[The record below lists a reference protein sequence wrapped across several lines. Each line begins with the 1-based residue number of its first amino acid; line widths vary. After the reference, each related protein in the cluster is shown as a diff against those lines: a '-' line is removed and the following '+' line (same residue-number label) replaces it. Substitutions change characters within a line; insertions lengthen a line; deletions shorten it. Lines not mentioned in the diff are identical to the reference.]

1 MQQPIPTV
9 CQTLDASADATSPT
23 TSVGRPRG
31 AVRSTVANALA
42 SGLVGGCDALAS
54 HTGFPPESVRIAL
67 FNMLAAGQ
75 VHAVARAKHTRTR
88 GRPRAVYAWVPVA
101 GAAGANQ
108 ASPLSWA
115 LAHVRTAWAL
125 PAAQTLNGGSHAV

>member
-1 MQQPIPTV
+1 MQQPIPTI
-9 CQTLDASADATSPT
+9 CKTLDASTDATQRP
-23 TSVGRPRG
+23 GRPRG

-75 VHAVARAKHTRTR
+75 VHTVGRAKHTRTR

-101 GAAGANQ
+101 GSAGASQ

-115 LAHVRTAWAL
+115 LAYVRTAWAL
-125 PAAQTLNGGSHAV
+125 PAAQTLNGGNHAV

>member
-9 CQTLDASADATSPT
+9 CQTFDASTDATHHTNSF
-23 TSVGRPRG
+23 GRPCG
-31 AVRSTVANALA
+31 AVRSTVATALA
-42 SGLVGGCDALAS
+42 NGLVGGCDVLAS
-54 HTGFPPESVRIAL
+54 RTGFPPESVRIAL

-75 VHAVARAKHTRTR
+75 VHTVGRAKHTRTR

-101 GAAGANQ
+101 GSAGASQ

>member
-31 AVRSTVANALA
+31 AVRSAVANALA

-88 GRPRAVYAWVPVA
+88 GRPHTIYTWVPVA
-101 GAAGANQ
+101 AATGANQ